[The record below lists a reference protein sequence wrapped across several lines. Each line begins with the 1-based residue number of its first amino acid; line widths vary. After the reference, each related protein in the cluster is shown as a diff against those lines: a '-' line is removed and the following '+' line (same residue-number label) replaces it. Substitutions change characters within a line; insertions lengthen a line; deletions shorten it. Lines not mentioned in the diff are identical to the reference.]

1 LANISF
7 YYEIKKLNISEFRY
21 RELMALTKYNH
32 SFVKKHV
39 LALMKNNKIEYVN
52 KVSGGK
58 NKTAVFKL
66 L

>member
-1 LANISF
+1 
-7 YYEIKKLNISEFRY
+7 
-21 RELMALTKYNH
+21 MALTKYNH